1 MKLCKKFLTLSLS
14 LVLSALLL
22 ALVLPA
28 AAAPGAPDAAASLY
42 KEATPPSGSEV
53 SFGDTITYTV
63 YITPSESTIQG
74 LPIYFRDD
82 LVPELKWQGFVGD
95 HDGFGW
101 DAATRA
107 ITSTQLMTTTAPM
120 SVTFTAE
127 VRALMGE
134 TGGMVVP
141 IRNVAGLCTDPDQSV
156 HLCFEQSNVVEHE
169 TMTLYVI
176 YLPLVTRNFSGVTA
190 R

>member
-1 MKLCKKFLTLSLS
+1 MKLRKKLLTLSLS
-14 LVLSALLL
+14 LGLSALLL
-22 ALVLPA
+22 AVVLPVM
-28 AAAPGAPDAAASLY
+28 AAPGAPDAAASLY

-53 SFGDTITYTV
+53 MFGDTITYTV
-63 YITPSESTIQG
+63 YITPSESTAL
-74 LPIYFRDD
+74 LPFYFRDD
-82 LVPELKWQGFVGD
+82 LAPELKWQGFVGD

-107 ITSTQLMTTTAPM
+107 ITSTQLMTTTASM
-120 SVTFTAE
+120 SVSFAAE

-141 IRNVAGLCTDPDQSV
+141 IENVAGLCTDPDQSV
-156 HLCFEQSNVVEHE
+156 HLCFEQSNVVQHE

>member
-1 MKLCKKFLTLSLS
+1 MKLRKKLLTLSLTF
-14 LVLSALLL
+14 VLSVLLL
-22 ALVLPA
+22 AVVLPVGA
-28 AAAPGAPDAAASLY
+28 SPDAPDAAASLY
-42 KEATPPSGSEV
+42 KEANPPSGSTV
-53 SFGDTITYTV
+53 MFGDVITYTV
-63 YITPSESTIQG
+63 YITPSESTAMV
-74 LPIYFRDD
+74 PFYFRDD
-82 LVPELKWQGFVGD
+82 LANELKWGGFVGD
-95 HDGFGW
+95 HTGFGW

-107 ITSTQLMTTTAPM
+107 ITGTQLMTSTAPM
-120 SVTFTAE
+120 SVTFTTE

-156 HLCFEQSNVVEHE
+156 HLCFERSNVVEHE

-176 YLPLVTRNFSGVTA
+176 YLPLVTRNFSGATA